1 MFYKI
6 ILSSLNFKKYLN
18 HGINKSDMEKRLPL
32 IVFLLISLASV
43 SAMTVTLGGPTGT
56 QTSSTINFG
65 CSVIA
70 TDENLASL
78 TLWHSIDGIFQAN
91 QTNSSA
97 VTEGS
102 EYIFTVNNV
111 PNGGYEWNCMA
122 SNGTDNVF
130 AASNNTFLVNVAPN
144 RAPLFTEIPQQIWPR
159 NEQKSITLSNYFT
172 DPDGDSLTYS
182 ASTSTGVSISISG
195 AIATMTPQSWYGT
208 GTVTFTAN
216 DGKGGENSTTAS
228 ISVTFVNMPPYNKT
242 EYMNNVTMKINETK
256 VIDLDDYFADYDGNT
271 LTYTFRFTTSDTH
284 NINITIDNSTAEAF
298 VVPEKDWTGTDK
310 VIFTAYDGQGGSLD
324 SNEITIN
331 VTGETST
338 TGKHSPQIIAKS
350 PDINPIKTVGDVVEF
365 TIQVKDDDNDT
376 LAIRWYVDEQ
386 EQTESRNKNGYTF
399 LAVSEGV
406 YRVRVSV
413 SDGELSDSVNW
424 TVNVQPI
431 ARPAQ
436 PQLPETQT
444 QPQQL
449 CGNGVVE
456 KGETCSTCPQDVV
469 CPPDFVCQNG
479 KCTKIVKSSNLI
491 LIIIIIGGFLVFA
504 AATLLIYKYYKSK
517 TLFGGWKP
525 KYTGDATN
533 VKLAVKQPE
542 TKEATKEE
550 TTPKWD
556 ATKKSVNEV
565 LLKHYIERS
574 LKKGETPAMIK
585 EKLKKVGWSDDKI
598 NEAFKAAEQDKTLKK

>member
-1 MFYKI
+1 
-6 ILSSLNFKKYLN
+6 
-18 HGINKSDMEKRLPL
+18 MEKRLL
-32 IVFLLISLASV
+32 AIIFLLISIASV
-43 SAMTVTLGGPTGT
+43 SAMTVTLGGPTGM

-91 QTNSSA
+91 QTNSTA

-102 EYIFTVNNV
+102 EYIFTINNV

-122 SNGTDNVF
+122 SNSTNNVF
-130 AASNNTFLVNVAPN
+130 ASSNNTFLVNVAPN
-144 RAPLFTEIPQQIWPR
+144 RAPVFTEIPQQIWPR

-195 AIATMTPQSWYGT
+195 ATATMTPQSWYGT

-216 DGKGGENSTTAS
+216 DGKGGENSTTVS
-228 ISVTFVNMPPYNKT
+228 IIVTFVNMPPYNKT
-242 EYMNNVTMKINETK
+242 EYLNNVTMKLNETK
-256 VIDLDDYFADYDGNT
+256 VIDLDDYFGDYDGDT

-284 NINITIDNSTAEAF
+284 HINITIDNSTAEAR
-298 VVPEKDWTGTDK
+298 VEPEKDWTGTDK
-310 VIFTAYDGQGGSLD
+310 AIFTAYDGQGGSLD
-324 SNEITIN
+324 SNEVMIN
-331 VTGETST
+331 VSGQTE
-338 TGKHSPQIIAKS
+338 TGKHAPVITSRSPQI
-350 PDINPIKTVGDVVEF
+350 NPLKNVGDVVEF
-365 TIQVKDDDNDT
+365 SIQAKDDDNDT
-376 LAIRWYVDEQ
+376 LTIRWYVDDEEQ
-386 EQTESRNKNGYTF
+386 KESRNKNGYTF
-399 LAVSEGV
+399 LALSQGV
-406 YRVRVSV
+406 YIIRAIV
-413 SDGELSDSVNW
+413 SDGELSDSENW

-431 ARPAQ
+431 AGPTQ
-436 PQLPETQT
+436 PEIPETPP
-444 QPQQL
+444 QPRQL
-449 CGNGVVE
+449 CGNGMVE

-469 CPPDFVCQNG
+469 CPPEYVCQDG
-479 KCTKIVKSSNLI
+479 KCTRIVKKSNLM
-491 LIIIIIGGFLVFA
+491 LTIIVIGGFLVFA

-533 VKLAVKQPE
+533 VKLAIKQPE
-542 TKEATKEE
+542 AKEVAKEE

-565 LLKHYIERS
+565 LLKHYVERS
-574 LKKGETPAMIK
+574 LTKGETPAAIK